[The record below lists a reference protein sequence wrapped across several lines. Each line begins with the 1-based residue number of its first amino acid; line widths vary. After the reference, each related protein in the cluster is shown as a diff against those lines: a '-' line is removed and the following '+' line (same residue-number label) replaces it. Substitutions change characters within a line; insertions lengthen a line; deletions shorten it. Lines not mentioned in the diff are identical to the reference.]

1 MGLSL
6 TRFPIGIKQ
15 PAMKSVYL
23 DNAATTPMA
32 PEVLEAILPYMREH
46 FGNPSSTHA
55 FGRKTKTAIEQARRN
70 IARHL
75 NCTPGEIT
83 FTSGGTE
90 ADNMAL
96 HAAATDLNC
105 TAIITSAIEHS
116 AVVKTAEYLC
126 QKHGLNFHLVRLL
139 PNGHVDLNH
148 LEELLAAEPKAFVS
162 LMHGNNEIGNLL
174 PLATVGHM
182 CRKHGAVFHSDTV
195 QTMGHYAFDLQN
207 LPIDFIT
214 CAGHKFNGPKGV
226 GFLYIRKELK
236 IKPIILG
243 GGQERQMRGGT
254 ENLYGIVGLSKA
266 FDLAYGHLAEHQN
279 HIRALKQHMVNRL
292 ETELEGVIFNGDS
305 KSPDSLYTVL
315 NVTLPENPNSPM
327 MLFLLDLEGIACS
340 GGSACS
346 SGAAKPSH
354 VLDAIGAVKQDR
366 ASVRFSFGRY
376 TTKDEIDFAVER
388 ILELCAVVPA
398 KA

>member
-1 MGLSL
+1 MQGK
-6 TRFPIGIKQ
+6 IKH
-15 PAMKSVYL
+15 VYL

-32 PEVLEAILPYMREH
+32 PEVLEAMLPYMRDF

-70 IARHL
+70 IAKHL
-75 NCTPGEIT
+75 NCTPGEIC

-96 HAAATDLNC
+96 HAAMSDLDC

-116 AVVKTAEYLC
+116 AVIKTAEALTV
-126 QKHGLNFHLVRLL
+126 QHGRNFHLIRLL
-139 PNGHVDLNH
+139 PNGHVDLQH
-148 LEELLAAEPKAFVS
+148 LEELLASEKKAFVS

-174 PLATVGHM
+174 PLESVGNL
-182 CRKHGAVFHSDTV
+182 CRKYGAIFHTDTV

-207 LPIDFIT
+207 LPVDFIS
-214 CAGHKFNGPKGV
+214 CAGHKFNGPKGI
-226 GFLYIRKELK
+226 GFLFIRKELK

-243 GGQERQMRGGT
+243 GGQERQLRGGT

-266 FDLAYGHLAEHQN
+266 FDLAYSGLTEHRN
-279 HIRALKQHMVNRL
+279 HISDLKMHMVKRL
-292 ETELEGVIFNGDS
+292 ENELGGVEFNGDS
-305 KSPDSLYTVL
+305 KSPESLYTVL
-315 NVTLPENPNSPM
+315 NVTLPDNPNSPM

-354 VLDAIGAVKQDR
+354 VLDAIGAIRPER

-376 TTKDEIDFAVER
+376 TTQADVDYAVDC
-388 ILELCAVVPA
+388 LKELCLVPSVVA
-398 KA
+398 K